1 MLLIQ
6 MRIIVLELQT
16 LLHLYQI
23 LHLRVVVTSIKLLG
37 AMLNEYMFF
46 SSKGGASK
54 TTFARLTAEYLNQ
67 INQIM

>member
-1 MLLIQ
+1 
-6 MRIIVLELQT
+6 
-16 LLHLYQI
+16 
-23 LHLRVVVTSIKLLG
+23 
-37 AMLNEYMFF
+37 MLNEYMFF